1 MPTSEPSILV
11 RPGPEHLPGY
21 TAALERNWSPNT
33 TRPEVAREELENLAK
48 DSDAVLRRFDDP
60 DAKGPP
66 ITLSDGSIVKR
77 LPSITRFFWDGEFC
91 GNISL
96 RWQEGTVEL
105 PSYCLGHIGYSV
117 VPWKQRRGYATR
129 GLRDMLVHAAALG
142 LPHVDLTADATNMAS
157 QKVILSCGGEIVHRF
172 QPEANIAST
181 EHELYRI
188 QLT

>member
-1 MPTSEPSILV
+1 MPTYEPSILV

-21 TAALERNWSPNT
+21 AAALETGWSPNT

-66 ITLSDGSIVKR
+66 ITLTDGSSVKR
-77 LPSITRFFWDGEFC
+77 LPSITRFIWDGQFC

-96 RWQEGTVEL
+96 RWQGGTADL
-105 PSYCLGHIGYSV
+105 PSFCLGHIGYSV

-129 GLRDMLVHAAALG
+129 GLREILVQAGELG
-142 LPHVDLTADATNMAS
+142 LPYVVLAADTTNIAS
-157 QKVILSCGGEIVHRF
+157 QNVILKCGGEIVHGF
-172 QPEANIAST
+172 QPEANNEST

-188 QLT
+188 KLT

>member
-1 MPTSEPSILV
+1 MLTSEPCILI

-21 TAALERNWSPNT
+21 TAALERGWSPNT
-33 TRPEVAREELENLAK
+33 TRPEVVQEELEALAK

-60 DAKGPP
+60 NAKGPP
-66 ITLSDGSIVKR
+66 ITLSDGSSVKR
-77 LPSITRFFWDGEFC
+77 LPSITRFIWDGEFC

-96 RWQEGTVEL
+96 RWQDGTAEL

-117 VPWKQRRGYATR
+117 VPWKQQRGYATR
-129 GLRDMLVHAAALG
+129 GLREILVQATILG
-142 LPHVDLTADATNMAS
+142 LPHVDLAADAGNTAS
-157 QKVILSCGGEIVHRF
+157 QKVILNCGGKIEKHF
-172 QPEANIAST
+172 QPEENIATT